1 MHPVLF
7 SIGPLTVHTYGVMLA
22 LGAALGLWLYTRLAK
37 AAGLDP
43 ERAMSLALW
52 LLISGLIGSRLMF
65 VALEP
70 EQFLHA
76 PWRVLAIW
84 EGGLVFY
91 GGLGGA
97 LIVGILLMRRWKL
110 PVLTLMDCVAPAL
123 ALAQA
128 IGRIG
133 CFSAGCCYGQPW
145 QDGWCSV
152 TFNAPLTLAPRGIPL
167 HPAQLYT
174 SAALLVITGALLLLW
189 PRRRFAGQIF
199 FAYGFMHGIARV
211 IIETFRGDWRGEPF
225 LGFTPTAWFALG
237 LAVVSAAALVY
248 LSKRHAHRQED

>member
-1 MHPVLF
+1 MYPVLF
-7 SIGPLTVHTYGVMLA
+7 SIGPLTLHTYGVMLA
-22 LGAALGLWLYTRLAK
+22 LGAALGLWLYTRLARS
-37 AAGLDP
+37 AGLDP
-43 ERAMSLALW
+43 DRAMSLALW

-65 VALEP
+65 VLLEP

-91 GGLGGA
+91 GGLAGA
-97 LIVGILLMRRWKL
+97 LIVGIWLMRRWKL

-128 IGRIG
+128 VGRLG
-133 CFSAGCCYGQPW
+133 CFSAGCCYGLPW
-145 QDGWCSV
+145 ENGWCSV
-152 TFNAPLTLAPRGIPL
+152 TFSDPHSLAPRNIPL

-174 SAALLVITGALLLLW
+174 SAVLLVITGALLLLW

-199 FAYGFMHGIARV
+199 FVYGFLHGVARV

-225 LGFTPTAWFALG
+225 LGLTPTAWFALG
-237 LAVVSAAALVY
+237 LAMFSAAALVY
-248 LSKRHAHRQED
+248 LGKRHARGKGV